1 MLVTRYTFLL
11 ILSLLAL
18 AFNQTFLA
26 SEVIHEKAE
35 YPKVSQNLD
44 GSVTILSKRASTTLI
59 SKLDKAKNFLYH
71 QSQFNLGYSTNAQ
84 FMENEENAYTLYHKA
99 NGKEYLSGF
108 KDEGKDLTS
117 KEFNT
122 YHSLVSS
129 FTLKN
134 GKIFFA
140 GIVEPPSKY
149 TPTTINVKT
158 YYANRN
164 ADTGII

>member
-59 SKLDKAKNFLYH
+59 
-71 QSQFNLGYSTNAQ
+71 
-84 FMENEENAYTLYHKA
+84 
-99 NGKEYLSGF
+99 
-108 KDEGKDLTS
+108 
-117 KEFNT
+117 
-122 YHSLVSS
+122 
-129 FTLKN
+129 
-134 GKIFFA
+134 
-140 GIVEPPSKY
+140 
-149 TPTTINVKT
+149 
-158 YYANRN
+158 
-164 ADTGII
+164 